1 MSPETTRFL
10 LNVISIVL
18 IDVLL
23 AGDNAIVIAMAVK
36 MLPAAQRRQ
45 GVAAGAGGAVILRVV
60 LTFFAWRLLHLEF
73 VELAG
78 GILIFWIALKLL
90 ISGSAE
96 PELEHTA
103 KTLRQAIWMIV
114 VADFTMSLDNI
125 LPVAALAKDNLWLL
139 IAGLGLSIS
148 FVVFMSSL
156 LVRIMDRYPIL
167 VWIGGAILGRVA
179 GGLIVTDPWV
189 IARFTPPAS
198 AGLVAEIG
206 GAVLVPLVGWV
217 ARRSR
222 KLGLMVL

>member
-125 LPVAALAKDNLWLL
+125 LPVAALAKDNVWLL

-189 IARFTPPAS
+189 IARLNPPAS
-198 AGLVAEIG
+198 AGPIAEIG
-206 GAVLVPLVGWV
+206 GAVLVPLVGWL
-217 ARRSR
+217 ARRR
-222 KLGLMVL
+222 GNWD